1 MEDFEKKIARLLQKE
16 IPFFFITDFL
26 SSRKEVYT
34 FSEAASQNIFFNIKG
49 ITNAEPNKFE
59 RASTPDID
67 LKPNPVPFKTYQ
79 TAFNTVKT
87 EILNGNSFL
96 LNLTYPT
103 AVETSVDLKTIYQK
117 AEAPYKL
124 LYKNE
129 FVVFSPECYLK
140 FKNSYVYSYPMKGTI
155 SSKVPNA
162 METLLSNKKELY
174 EHNTIVDLVRNDL
187 SMIANEI
194 SVTKFRYI
202 EFIKKRDEELLQT
215 STEIRGKLPTNWKQ
229 NFASLLLKTLPAGSI
244 SGAPKAKTLSIIQKA
259 EKEPRGFYTGVFGF
273 YDGKTID
280 SAVSIRFI
288 EKKGDQ
294 YYYRSGGGIT
304 HLSTLEEEYQELI
317 AKIYVPII

>member
-1 MEDFEKKIARLLQKE
+1 MEEFEKKTARLLE
-16 IPFFFITDFL
+16 EGIPFFFITDFL
-26 SSRKEVYT
+26 TSKKQVYT

-59 RASTPDID
+59 TAATSDID
-67 LKPNPVPFKTYQ
+67 LKPIPVPFKTYQ
-79 TAFNTVKT
+79 TAFNTVKS

-103 AVETSVDLKTIYQK
+103 EIETSVNLKTIYQK

-124 LYKNE
+124 FYRNE

-140 FKNSYVYSYPMKGTI
+140 FKDSFVYSYPMKGTI
-155 SSKVPNA
+155 SSEVPNA
-162 METLLSNKKELY
+162 KETLLSNKKELY
-174 EHNTIVDLVRNDL
+174 EHNTIVDLIRNDL
-187 SMIANEI
+187 SMIAKKI
-194 SVTKFRYI
+194 SVTKFRYV
-202 EFIKKRDEELLQT
+202 ENIKKKNEELLQT
-215 STEIRGKLPTNWKQ
+215 STEIRGKLPANWKH

-259 EKEPRGFYTGVFGF
+259 EKEPRGFYTGIFGV
-273 YDGKTID
+273 YDGRTID

-294 YYYRSGGGIT
+294 HYYRSGGGIT
-304 HLSTLEEEYQELI
+304 HLSILEEEYQELI